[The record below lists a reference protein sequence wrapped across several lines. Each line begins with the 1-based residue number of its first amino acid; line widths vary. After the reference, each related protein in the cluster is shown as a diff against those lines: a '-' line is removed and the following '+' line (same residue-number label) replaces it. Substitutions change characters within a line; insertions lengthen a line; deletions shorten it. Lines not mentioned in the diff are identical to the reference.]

1 MHRNCFLNRSYASQ
15 FAFFTDLANMIVKM
29 NVTKDKG
36 SLLLNKKVRVL
47 KPSVYC
53 LFSVYEA
60 ETNKALVSKECD
72 AAFFRS

>member
-1 MHRNCFLNRSYASQ
+1 
-15 FAFFTDLANMIVKM
+15 MIVKM

-60 ETNKALVSKECD
+60 ETNKALVSKEYD